1 MRDAPGHI
9 MRKKIK
15 KVFDVGFNASIIS
28 EAPRED
34 TPTERLK
41 TWFLDGL
48 PSKGKIEKRLKKIKI
63 PS

>member
-9 MRKKIK
+9 MRKKLK

-41 TWFLDGL
+41 TWFLDDYH
-48 PSKGKIEKRLKKIKI
+48 PRARSKKD
-63 PS
+63 